1 MSDIRTNALPEV
13 CDSCLDGVA
22 DSYPG
27 EDGPTFQYAVEFC
40 VGMGATMEGHRCE
53 RQESDG
59 EIWCN
64 CQCNSDKAQDQCPV
78 CADTEEWCSTWAQFR
93 LSRSHLRRHRG

>member
-1 MSDIRTNALPEV
+1 MADISIGALPEV
-13 CDSCLDGVA
+13 CDSCLAQSVDYIPT
-22 DSYPG
+22 DNDPG
-27 EDGPTFQYAVEFC
+27 FEETVQYC
-40 VGMGATMEGHRCE
+40 VGQGATMDDHRCE